1 MYSVRELSL
10 EMVNELKAFEGKMFS
25 DNFSNTG
32 SSLCLK
38 VDRDNGIVYYQECYS
53 RYGNFTGKNAYGDER
68 TDDLHRPTPG
78 LNTMTLS
85 QFYDAAI
92 GWV

>member
-53 RYGNFTGKNAYGDER
+53 RYGNFTGKTISGDNR
-68 TDDLHRPTPG
+68 TDKLSHPTPG

-85 QFYDAAI
+85 QFYGAAI

>member
-38 VDRDNGIVYYQECYS
+38 VDVENNTVYYQECYS
-53 RYGNFTGKNAYGDER
+53 RYGNFTGKNVYGDPR
-68 TDDLHRPTPG
+68 TDQLSHPTPG
-78 LNTMTLS
+78 LKTMSLFD
-85 QFYDAAI
+85 FYGKAF